1 MKKIFTVLSIAAL
14 AATSAVASFGTDSL
28 SNGSFAVE
36 AAAGYA
42 FNKKF
47 HGPTASLKGKYNL
60 TPISSKLSH
69 GLSLEVMAGM
79 SKATKSGALTE
90 LKKVTDVN
98 GVTKTSTGRNINEV
112 KVTQVPVLLNY
123 DLAYALDHDSKWK
136 ITASAGAGVQY
147 FFGEQTNKHELA
159 VNGEVVK
166 VADKKAAYKG
176 YFGTDTGSNKYKK
189 KYWKPVAKL
198 ALGLQYDTEKWN
210 AFVRG
215 FALISKS
222 TTWTT
227 PVPKAAPA
235 AAGAKAIAPATL
247 KWGGVQFGAEAG
259 IGIKF

>member
-1 MKKIFTVLSIAAL
+1 L
-14 AATSAVASFGTDSL
+14 GTDSL
-28 SNGSFAVE
+28 SKGSFAVE

-79 SKATKSGALTE
+79 SKAKKAGDFIELRRSTIGGAEQVL
-90 LKKVTDVN
+90 
-98 GVTKTSTGRNINEV
+98 TGRNINEV

-136 ITASAGAGVQY
+136 ITASAGVGMQY

-159 VNGEVVK
+159 VNGEVLK
-166 VADKKAAYKG
+166 VADTKAAYKK

-189 KYWKPVAKL
+189 KSWKPVAKL

-227 PVPKAAPA
+227 PVPGAAAPA
-235 AAGAKAIAPATL
+235 AGVKAIAPATL